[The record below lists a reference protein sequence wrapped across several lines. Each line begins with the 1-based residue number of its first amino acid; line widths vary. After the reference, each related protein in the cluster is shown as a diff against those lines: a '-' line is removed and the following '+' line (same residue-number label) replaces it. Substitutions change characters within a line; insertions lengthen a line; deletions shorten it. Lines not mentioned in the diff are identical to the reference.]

1 MPFKTLLWSIVRS
14 YSTQPARS
22 RLGKKALSLDHFLQ
36 RSRVLSLYREIIR
49 GTRRI
54 ADPNT
59 RVESRRYARDEFER
73 HRDVT
78 DLGHIRYLISTGKT
92 EWQGMERYV
101 DGMSNP
107 RRDLLLQLQGAR
119 DEGDLSKT
127 PMGLAWLPMVRLPT
141 LSTVATFL
149 AYRRPLLNGTPL
161 PPLRMVQGFS
171 YTRLC

>member
-1 MPFKTLLWSIVRS
+1 LSFRNRHRCSRCSRLHHLALPPFPHNPGLMPFKTPLWSLVRS
-14 YSTQPARS
+14 YSNGPAKS

-36 RSRVLSLYREIIR
+36 RSRAISLYREIIR

-59 RVESRRYARDEFER
+59 RAESRRFAREEFER

-101 DGMSNP
+101 DGM
-107 RRDLLLQLQGAR
+107 
-119 DEGDLSKT
+119 
-127 PMGLAWLPMVRLPT
+127 
-141 LSTVATFL
+141 
-149 AYRRPLLNGTPL
+149 
-161 PPLRMVQGFS
+161 
-171 YTRLC
+171 